1 MNKTEWKGKW
11 GEMKGKL
18 KQKFAILT
26 DNDLMYEE
34 GKEDEMLGRIQK
46 KIGKS
51 KDELKDIIDRL

>member
-1 MNKTEWKGKW
+1 MNKTELKGKW

-18 KQKFAILT
+18 KQKFGILT